1 MPGRL
6 ENKIAMITGAA
17 SGIGLGAVELF
28 VAEGARVLAADVQ
41 DEKGAML
48 EQRFPGK
55 VRFAHCDVTRED
67 EIAAAVAQAASAFGG
82 LDILFNNA
90 GHGGAIGTVEETEV
104 QAWDETFALL
114 VRAVVLG
121 MKHAVP
127 LMRARGGGAVV
138 NTASIAGLQAGWGP
152 IAYSTAKAAVIHLTK
167 VTAAELSPER
177 IRVNA
182 ICPGLI
188 ATSIFGASMGL
199 TRDVADQLAAQIEE
213 VAPKFQPVPK
223 AGLPADIA
231 EAALYLASDASA
243 FVTGTHLVVD
253 GGITVGSRH
262 SWSPETVSPLLEA
275 LGVTPEQAQEMAAAR
290 KAEQARR
297 SEAARAAPLAKT
309 AGAELSA

>member
-1 MPGRL
+1 MTRRL
-6 ENKIAMITGAA
+6 ENKIALITGAA

-28 VAEGARVLAADVQ
+28 IAEGANVVAADVQ
-41 DEKGAML
+41 DEKGRML
-48 EQRFPGK
+48 EQRFAGK
-55 VRFAHCDVTRED
+55 LAYAPCDVTKEAD
-67 EIAAAVAQAASAFGG
+67 IEAAVGKAKSEFGG

-90 GHGGAIGTVEETEV
+90 GHGGAVGGVEETNAE
-104 QAWDETFALL
+104 AWDQTFALL
-114 VRAVVLG
+114 VRAVILG

-127 LMRARGGGAVV
+127 LMKERGGGSIV

-167 VTAAELSPER
+167 VSAAELSPAK

-199 TRDVADQLAAQIEE
+199 PREVADQMAARIEE
-213 VAPKFQPVPK
+213 VAPRFQPVPK
-223 AGLPADIA
+223 AGLPHDIA

-243 FVTGTHLVVD
+243 FVSGTHLVVD

-275 LGVTPEQAQEMAAAR
+275 LGITAEQAMAMHEAR
-290 KAEQARR
+290 KAAQN
-297 SEAARAAPLAKT
+297 
-309 AGAELSA
+309 G

>member
-1 MPGRL
+1 MPDRL
-6 ENKIAMITGAA
+6 KNKIALITGAA

-28 VAEGARVLAADVQ
+28 VAEGAQVVAADVQ
-41 DEKGAML
+41 DEKGAIL
-48 EQRFPGK
+48 ERRFPGK
-55 VRFAHCDVTRED
+55 VAYAHCDVTQEAD
-67 EIAAAVAQAASAFGG
+67 IEAAVARAKSEFGG

-90 GHGGAIGTVEETEV
+90 GHGGAVGAVEETDAA
-104 QAWDETFALL
+104 AWDSTFALL
-114 VRAVVLG
+114 VRAVILG
-121 MKHAVP
+121 MKHAAP
-127 LMRARGGGAVV
+127 LMKARGGGAIV

-167 VTAAELSPER
+167 VTAAELSPSN

-199 TRDVADQLAAQIEE
+199 PREVADQMAARIEE
-213 VAPKFQPVPK
+213 VAPQFQPVPK
-223 AGLPADIA
+223 AGLPKDIA

-243 FVTGTHLVVD
+243 FVSGTHLVVD

-275 LGVTPEQAQEMAAAR
+275 LGIT
-290 KAEQARR
+290 AEQA
-297 SEAARAAPLAKT
+297 EAMRAMQKAAQT
-309 AGAELSA
+309 G